1 MNSPAIVI
9 AERHPRSSTR
19 WARPVVTATVI
30 LWFAGVVTAH
40 YAGLLRAEPGNL
52 PIPFGV
58 AIAVPIV
65 LFFASYWV
73 VPRFRTAVLG
83 VDVRL
88 VTSLQAWRVAGFVF
102 LPLFVFDHLP
112 GLFAWPAG
120 LGDVAV
126 GLAAPWVAWRVI
138 EDASYATAR
147 GFANFHWLG
156 LLDVASALATFT
168 ITSGIIPGLTNP
180 TSVAIEEMPL
190 SLIPGFLVPAFVILH
205 AVALLKAQAMRRA
218 L

>member
-88 VTSLQAWRVAGFVF
+88 VTSLQAWRCRLR
-102 LPLFVFDHLP
+102 LPPAVCLRP
-112 GLFAWPAG
+112 PAWT
-120 LGDVAV
+120 V
-126 GLAAPWVAWRVI
+126 RM
-138 EDASYATAR
+138 AR
-147 GFANFHWLG
+147 GARRRRGGACGTLG
-156 LLDVASALATFT
+156 RVA
-168 ITSGIIPGLTNP
+168 
-180 TSVAIEEMPL
+180 
-190 SLIPGFLVPAFVILH
+190 
-205 AVALLKAQAMRRA
+205 RD
-218 L
+218 